1 MQMVPLFLILLFSG
15 PGVFVAEGLF
25 LALSPVFCTALL
37 AGAVGLRG

>member
-1 MQMVPLFLILLFSG
+1 MRMVLLLLVLLFSS